1 MPPGVI
7 LNVLSIWLHGTAV
20 QPLIRRMAVTKEQ
33 TQFNVESI
41 PWINFS
47 KYFMDKESHAIHFWA
62 GWGEGSLV
70 RTGCL
75 LGLFLTGNA
84 TGDGCNWSSN
94 SRKEGERIELCNCI
108 MNYVIGI
115 VSGDSVPWQ
124 NFFLFSSINHSTH
137 SIEFETEEEAISPSL
152 RKLSWNSP
160 EVMKEITFWNI
171 ICIYLVKYL
180 IPLSSNRLH
189 FFN

>member
-1 MPPGVI
+1 MSNPFPGSISRNTSWTKNHMPST
-7 LNVLSIWLHGTAV
+7 L
-20 QPLIRRMAVTKEQ
+20 EQ
-33 TQFNVESI
+33 
-41 PWINFS
+41 
-47 KYFMDKESHAIHFWA
+47 
-62 GWGEGSLV
+62 GEGSLV

-137 SIEFETEEEAISPSL
+137 SIEFETEEENL
-152 RKLSWNSP
+152 L
-160 EVMKEITFWNI
+160 TFI
-171 ICIYLVKYL
+171 
-180 IPLSSNRLH
+180 H
-189 FFN
+189 

>member
-1 MPPGVI
+1 MDSKYDRFGAFWSNI
-7 LNVLSIWLHGTAV
+7 ELSIWLLGTAV
-20 QPLIRRMAVTKEQ
+20 QSFIRRMAVTKEQ

-47 KYFMDKESHAIHFWA
+47 KYFMDKESHAIRFGA

-137 SIEFETEEEAISPSL
+137 SIESETEEENLLTFIHWGNCHEIH
-152 RKLSWNSP
+152 RKLW
-160 EVMKEITFWNI
+160 K
-171 ICIYLVKYL
+171 K
-180 IPLSSNRLH
+180 LH
-189 FFN
+189 FEI